1 MTKTVDEVIMILSKT
16 FRKRF
21 EDFQGMYLFGTFLDG
36 KSHDGED
43 IELVALFEIEDQS
56 KREEIWPLIGKIE
69 TDLDVC
75 IDLYPYTQEE
85 FRQDEELYD
94 EVMETGVFY
103 NIAGLRDDKKA
114 IK

>member
-1 MTKTVDEVIMILSKT
+1 MTKTVDEVIMILAKT

-21 EDFQGMYLFGTFLDG
+21 EDFKGIYLFGTFLDG
-36 KSHDGED
+36 KPHDGED

-75 IDLYPYTQEE
+75 IDLYPYTEEE
-85 FRQDEELYD
+85 FKRDEELYN
-94 EVMETGVFY
+94 EVMANGVFY
-103 NIAGLRDDKKA
+103 NKVGLKAKK
-114 IK
+114 

>member
-1 MTKTVDEVIMILSKT
+1 MTRTVDEVIMILSKT

-21 EDFQGMYLFGTFLDG
+21 EDFKGMYLFGTFLDG
-36 KSHDGED
+36 KPHEGED

-75 IDLYPYTQEE
+75 IDLYPYTEAQFKE
-85 FRQDEELYD
+85 DKELYE

-103 NIAGLRDDKKA
+103 NIAGLKDNKK
-114 IK
+114 